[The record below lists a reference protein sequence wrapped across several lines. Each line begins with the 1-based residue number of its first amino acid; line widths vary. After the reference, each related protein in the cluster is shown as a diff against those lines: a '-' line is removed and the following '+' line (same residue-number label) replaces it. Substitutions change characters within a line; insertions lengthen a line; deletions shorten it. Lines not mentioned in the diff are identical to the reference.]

1 VLFGQSVKNLSLPHS
16 SCDVA
21 ATFWLRVTPL
31 KLNVSHYLTL
41 FFWMGSTWATQ
52 GGNAAGAWPAAAATG
67 NYCAV
72 IACRVQCL

>member
-16 SCDVA
+16 SCNVA

-41 FFWMGSTWATQ
+41 FFGWGQ